1 MADLVSKRIS
11 KTRYITV
18 TAILA
23 AVASVLMFFSFNIPL
38 VPSFIKMDFSE
49 LPALIGAFALGPWC
63 GVLVCL
69 LKNIVNVFFTTT
81 GGIGEVC
88 NFLLGA
94 SFVIPAGFIYKFK
107 KNKLGALIAAMIGS
121 LVMAVL
127 GIFINYYISYPVYMK
142 FLPLETII
150 SMYQAIYSG
159 IENLWQALIV
169 FNMPF
174 TLFKGLANC
183 VITFIIYKKLSVLLK
198 GY

>member
-150 SMYQAIYSG
+150 SMYQAIYS
-159 IENLWQALIV
+159 
-169 FNMPF
+169 
-174 TLFKGLANC
+174 
-183 VITFIIYKKLSVLLK
+183 
-198 GY
+198 